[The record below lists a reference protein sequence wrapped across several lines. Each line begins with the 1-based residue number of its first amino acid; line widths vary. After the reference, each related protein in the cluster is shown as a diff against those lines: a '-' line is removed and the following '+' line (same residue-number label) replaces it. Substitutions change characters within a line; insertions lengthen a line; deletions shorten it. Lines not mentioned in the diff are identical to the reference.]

1 MRSQN
6 TAKATKARPMKR
18 SFFRP
23 IKSTVIYL
31 GPIPRSSPPSEPILS
46 PVNQH
51 HSNPSIINS
60 TQHQNGLKLS
70 STFYF
75 STYSYITS
83 HSGIYDHTETLF
95 ETPCFSPSII
105 VYKKPTTT
113 ATPKNLISLTIS
125 TEIPWNIGGL
135 GKILRIS
142 IVISRIALGKRWT
155 TTYAK
160 IFLIVVIALLV
171 IIFCSGKKNCGLIYP
186 HLDF

>member
-60 TQHQNGLKLS
+60 TQHQNGHKLP

-75 STYSYITS
+75 STHSYTTS
-83 HSGIYDHTETLF
+83 YSGIYDHFTEIPF

-105 VYKKPTTT
+105 IYKKPRTT
-113 ATPKNLISLTIS
+113 AKTPKNLIPLTIS

-135 GKILRIS
+135 GKIL
-142 IVISRIALGKRWT
+142 L
-155 TTYAK
+155 
-160 IFLIVVIALLV
+160 VIALLV
-171 IIFCSGKKNCGLIYP
+171 ITFCCGKKNCGLIYP